1 VPSPWRISSTR
12 ACDSTRIGSRTMLRQ
27 FRFLRDPF
35 AKLPGTARDLRI
47 NLIRSQV
54 KSGAWKIGER
64 IAKEAE
70 RTAFFA
76 WRRGAQAS
84 VMGLRS
90 WIRAGERKTCW
101 AKPLPV
107 PPGLWALNAARSF
120 AGMPSGHFGQRP
132 QGTDRGGRAFEPSLQ
147 RGSDRLARLRG
158 PRWLS
163 LHKRPHPDLAGNT
176 ASCGWAVD
184 PGS

>member
-1 VPSPWRISSTR
+1 
-12 ACDSTRIGSRTMLRQ
+12 MLRQ

-120 AGMPSGHFGQRP
+120 AGVPSGHSGQRP
-132 QGTDRGGRAFEPSLQ
+132 
-147 RGSDRLARLRG
+147 
-158 PRWLS
+158 
-163 LHKRPHPDLAGNT
+163 
-176 ASCGWAVD
+176 
-184 PGS
+184 